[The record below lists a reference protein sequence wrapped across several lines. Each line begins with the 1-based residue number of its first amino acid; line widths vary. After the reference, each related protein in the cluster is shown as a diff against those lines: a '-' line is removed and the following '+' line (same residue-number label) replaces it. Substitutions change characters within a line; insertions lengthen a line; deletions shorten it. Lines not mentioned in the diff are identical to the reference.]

1 MTEAEPKSLTVMKSP
16 WRRRLGFLRAN
27 RFFCVWTA
35 IWATGIWVAASDPD
49 HFAVIAATVTI
60 VVIGVLR
67 RGKLVVSF
75 SRSDSLKDWRFLLI
89 AFAIG
94 ILTAFLIARNS

>member
-1 MTEAEPKSLTVMKSP
+1 MTEVNPKSLTKVRSP
-16 WRRRLGFLRAN
+16 WRRRLGLLRAN
-27 RFFCVWTA
+27 RFFWFWSA
-35 IWATGIWVAASDPD
+35 IWAAGMGVAASDPD
-49 HFAVIAATVTI
+49 HFAAIAATVTI

-75 SRSDSLKDWRFLLI
+75 SRSDSPKDWRFLLI

-94 ILTAFLIARNS
+94 ILAALLIARYS